1 VGAQLYQPT
10 LEEISLAAS
19 LDRLADL
26 LTRHPP
32 ERRAVFWDQ
41 VMSKRK
47 PADPPTISDRLR
59 HAITASGLTHYAI
72 GKAAGVDPGV
82 ISRFTTGERTLRLE
96 TVDRI
101 AAALG
106 LRLTDQAV

>member
-32 ERRAVFWDQ
+32 DRRALFWSD
-41 VMSKRK
+41 VMGKRK
-47 PADPPTISDRLR
+47 TLDQETINVQLKQ
-59 HAITASGLTHYAI
+59 AIAASGLTHYAI

>member
-1 VGAQLYQPT
+1 M
-10 LEEISLAAS
+10 
-19 LDRLADL
+19 D
-26 LTRHPP
+26 HPP
-32 ERRAVFWDQ
+32 QRLAVFWEQ

-47 PADPPTISDRLR
+47 PANPPTISDQLR
-59 HAITASGLTHYAI
+59 DAITASGLTHYAI

-82 ISRFTTGERTLRLE
+82 ISRFMVCDRTLRLE

-106 LRLTDQAV
+106 LRLTNQAV